1 MTVQG
6 AEHDY
11 GVVIKPVDPEV
22 DDWHIDAAAT
32 DALRNRMRQ
41 ARLGWLEEAPESVV
55 ERLRNGEI
63 SVADAIRRHGV
74 ICDWNNYTVLPE
86 TTRQF
91 RAAMKMHA
99 GANI

>member
-1 MTVQG
+1 
-6 AEHDY
+6 
-11 GVVIKPVDPEV
+11 
-22 DDWHIDAAAT
+22 
-32 DALRNRMRQ
+32 MRQ

-74 ICDWNNYTVLPE
+74 ICDWNDYTVLPE

-99 GANI
+99 GVHI